1 MIGSSDLP
9 NVIRTVNELPSRFTG
24 ELVILLN
31 GYKQPVSFIRS
42 VLALLILTI
51 ITDIPLA
58 AETAL
63 HFLTSAFYQ
72 IPHDHVRQFVARDLI
87 MAVKSGNTFSLDLG
101 KNSTIRGIISETSLN
116 RLLEHAKRRAS
127 FEHATLEYK
136 KARCVI
142 HPVVCIFITTVIG
155 LRSFIAHNDT
165 ISSLTAHSTGF

>member
-142 HPVVCIFITTVIG
+142 HPVVCILTTTVIG
-155 LRSFIAHNDT
+155 LRSFCT
-165 ISSLTAHSTGF
+165 